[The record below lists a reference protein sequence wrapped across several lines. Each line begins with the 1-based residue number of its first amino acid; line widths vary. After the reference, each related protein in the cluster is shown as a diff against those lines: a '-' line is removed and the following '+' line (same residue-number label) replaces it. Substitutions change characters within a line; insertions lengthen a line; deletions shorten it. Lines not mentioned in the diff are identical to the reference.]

1 MCKRHYLV
9 PAVNITVT
17 YNNLISSIFCD
28 ILRACRISKMPA
40 NTRPSVDSEGLREPV
55 YLWHVLICINLMD
68 EHSNLLSF
76 HFSVFLL
83 DTISQGFI
91 KIDSK
96 YLCYMFVS

>member
-28 ILRACRISKMPA
+28 ILRACRISKMAA

-55 YLWHVLICINLMD
+55 YWYVAIRPSNNLKICR
-68 EHSNLLSF
+68 SNDIMYAS
-76 HFSVFLL
+76 
-83 DTISQGFI
+83 IG
-91 KIDSK
+91 
-96 YLCYMFVS
+96 